1 MFAVGFFPTTRSS
14 TRTVSTEVRFPSA
27 AHPIHVCG
35 RASASVCACADSC
48 MDVYQRGGW
57 VGGWERDRDG
67 EEWRGR
73 VLIVRGER
81 KGGRAVCSE
90 VREREGK
97 KEKAAGKGETRRTQ
111 PLPIDAGGFG
121 SGAPRSADT
130 GRWSQ

>member
-1 MFAVGFFPTTRSS
+1 M
-14 TRTVSTEVRFPSA
+14 E
-27 AHPIHVCG
+27 G
-35 RASASVCACADSC
+35 R
-48 MDVYQRGGW
+48 
-57 VGGWERDRDG
+57 

-73 VLIVRGER
+73 VLIMRGER

-90 VREREGK
+90 VREREREK
-97 KEKAAGKGETRRTQ
+97 KKRRQERETRRTQ